1 MGQHV
6 LALDAKSALHEK
18 RTGGKGANL
27 ARLRRAGFQV
37 PPGFIIT
44 SSAFHQF
51 LVHCGVKGH
60 AHGKRWSEDDLEQS
74 RELLM
79 ERPIP
84 PSLSRPIAKAYQK
97 LGGRVAVRSSMV
109 GEDTALA
116 SFAGQ
121 LETILNVQGI
131 PEFLEAVKLCW
142 SSVFTWRL
150 VKYMSE
156 RESLDAAPS
165 ERYSMAVVVQRMI
178 EAKAAGVAFSADPIT
193 GQRCVAIE
201 AVHGLGQALVQ
212 GQVEP
217 DRYAVD
223 TRGVLSLIDPVDSGA
238 PVLQKEQI
246 VQLAEV
252 VRDLDCREPDPLD
265 VEWAWDGANF
275 HILQSRP
282 ITSLIGKRVYSN
294 KMVSDMSPGLVKPLV
309 YSTKT
314 IGMANNV
321 FGRMFTELIGPNDVD
336 FSSLVTRIHSR
347 LYTDVT
353 LLGELFEQIGMPANF
368 FQMIARDER
377 TDFRRPRLSLGALR
391 AMARVLRFAWRHS
404 SPADEINTFL
414 WQHARNLEHYRQTDW
429 STREPEELLGKF
441 DQLMRAHGETQW
453 FVVIGPT
460 NMAVRS
466 RMLGRSISRRAEEVV
481 ASDLIRGL
489 VGLKALEPNA
499 GLQAMAWQARTL
511 DVEDRR
517 LLVEGD
523 NQTIRATLSSTKQG
537 RALIRSVDVFLSR
550 YGFLSTN
557 GTDFTATPW
566 CENPELIWNSI
577 GRLAAR
583 AGQARVQDVR
593 AIREDARKRA
603 RSQLGWIQRRFF
615 DRLLA
620 STITYIDLRERTSLL
635 LSQEAYE
642 MRRIFVALGEH
653 LVGCGS
659 LAERDDIFYLTYDEL
674 GQVVKGTWSAEE
686 TQERVREQKAEMA
699 ADAQIE
705 LPDTICGEYVPA
717 HPIAPADDPEYLV
730 GISGSSGLAKGR
742 ACVVLDPTAAP
753 TFLGK
758 DDILVV
764 PFTDVGWT
772 PLFSGIGGIVAETG
786 GQLSHTSIVARE
798 YGLPAVVNVRRATR
812 LILDGQPIT
821 VDGNTGRVYLRHAL
835 ESSGG

>member
-1 MGQHV
+1 MSMGQHV
-6 LALDAKSALHEK
+6 LALSAKSALQEK
-18 RTGGKGANL
+18 QTGAKGANL
-27 ARLRRAGFQV
+27 ARLRRSGFQV

-51 LVHCGVKGH
+51 LKHCGVEGRVL
-60 AHGKRWSEDDLEQS
+60 GKRWSEDCLEQS
-74 RELLM
+74 RRLLM
-79 ERPIP
+79 DQPIP

-109 GEDTALA
+109 GEDAVLA

-121 LETILNVQGI
+121 LETTLNVQGV
-131 PEFLEAVKLCW
+131 PALLEAVQVCW
-142 SSVFTWRL
+142 ASVFSWRL
-150 VKYMSE
+150 IKYMNDHKPLSAE
-156 RESLDAAPS
+156 QPEELA
-165 ERYSMAVVVQRMI
+165 MAVVVQRMI
-178 EAKAAGVAFSADPIT
+178 EPKAAGVAFSADPIT
-193 GQRCVAIE
+193 GQRCVVIE

-212 GQVEP
+212 GQVKP
-217 DRYAVD
+217 DRYVVD
-223 TRGVLSLIDPVDSGA
+223 SRGVLSLIDPVDSGA
-238 PVLQKEQI
+238 PVLDREQI
-246 VQLAEV
+246 LQLTEV
-252 VRDLDCREPDPLD
+252 IHDVACRAQNPQD
-265 VEWAWDGANF
+265 VEWAWDGTNL

-282 ITSLIGKRVYSN
+282 ITSLVGKRVYSN

-314 IGMANNV
+314 TGMANNV

-336 FSSLVTRIHSR
+336 FSSLVTRVHSR

-353 LLGELFEQIGMPANF
+353 LLGELFEKVGMPANF
-368 FQMIARDER
+368 FQMISRDER
-377 TDFRRPRLSLGALR
+377 TDFRRPRLTLGTLR
-391 AMARVLRFAWRHS
+391 AMARVLRFALRHS

-414 WQHARNLEHYRQTDW
+414 WQHERNLERYRQTDW
-429 STREPEELLGKF
+429 SDREPHELLGQF
-441 DQLMRAHGETQW
+441 DHLMQTHGETQW

-460 NMAVRS
+460 NMAVRN
-466 RMLGRSISRRAEEVV
+466 RMLGRFINRRAKDVV

-499 GLQAMAWQARTL
+499 DLQAMAQEARAL
-511 DVEDRR
+511 DVADRS

-523 NQTIRATLSSTKQG
+523 NQTIRATLSTTKQG
-537 RALIRSVDVFLSR
+537 RALIRSVDAFLSQ
-550 YGFLSTN
+550 YGFLSIN
-557 GTDFTATPW
+557 GTDFTVTPW
-566 CENPELIWNSI
+566 CENPDLIWNSI
-577 GRLAAR
+577 GRLAAS
-583 AGQARVQDVR
+583 AGQARVEDVQ
-593 AIREDARKRA
+593 AIREDARRRA

-620 STITYIDLRERTSLL
+620 STITYIDLRERTSFLM
-635 LSQEAYE
+635 SQEAYE

-653 LVGCGS
+653 LVAHGS

-674 GQVVKGTWSAEE
+674 RQVVEGTLE
-686 TQERVREQKAEMA
+686 TEVAQRLVSEQKAVMA

-705 LPDTICGEYVPA
+705 PPDTICGEYVPA
-717 HPIAPADDPEYLV
+717 HPMAPADDPEYLV

-742 ACVVLDPTAAP
+742 ACVVLDPAAAP
-753 TFLGK
+753 TSLGK

-798 YGLPAVVNVRRATR
+798 YGLPAVVNVRQATR
-812 LILDGQPIT
+812 LILDGQTIT
-821 VDGNTGRVYLRHAL
+821 VDGNQGRVYLKPAL
-835 ESSGG
+835 D